1 MDWRSCW
8 SSRLPSADLRIG
20 ALPFGSAW
28 VIGTSHAQSQYG
40 AVVLYEDCVLWLED
54 VIKRHV
60 DRLAV
65 VNAFPAGR
73 PMALPAPT
81 KSIVFP
87 LLRNSTLVTKCR
99 VPRGFEK
106 PSFVIIH
113 LECPTQ
119 LFLLRTRQSLVRCP
133 PRLRSTRIL
142 DSGFRILCW
151 VGSGY
156 TTMCQ
161 CRSSSDNLRAFST

>member
-1 MDWRSCW
+1 MDWRSRW
-8 SSRLPSADLRIG
+8 SSQLPSADLRID

-28 VIGTSHAQSQYG
+28 VIGTSHALSQYG

-81 KSIVFP
+81 KSIVFL
-87 LLRNSTLVTKCR
+87 LLRNSTLVTNAACHVASRSR
-99 VPRGFEK
+99 VLSSYTWSVLH
-106 PSFVIIH
+106 SFSCFAH
-113 LECPTQ
+113 GSR
-119 LFLLRTRQSLVRCP
+119 LFGVCLAC
-133 PRLRSTRIL
+133 
-142 DSGFRILCW
+142 FRILCNAQFD
-151 VGSGY
+151 GEY
-156 TTMCQ
+156 LFIRQ
-161 CRSSSDNLRAFST
+161 STERFRKHR